1 MKYLVINKD
10 LDIELLT
17 LAEINK
23 DKYDFIERIAR
34 NEVRVIE
41 SSLSRELVGTDDGR
55 EFTTKNFIG

>member
-41 SSLSRELVGTDDGR
+41 VSLSRELVGTDDGR